1 MKTQGFRPSPF
12 CQQYVPSSMR
22 VSTHVPSSSI
32 FGPLK
37 GLSPYL
43 LTHDWKIVRH

>member
-1 MKTQGFRPSPF
+1 MLSDLSLQPF